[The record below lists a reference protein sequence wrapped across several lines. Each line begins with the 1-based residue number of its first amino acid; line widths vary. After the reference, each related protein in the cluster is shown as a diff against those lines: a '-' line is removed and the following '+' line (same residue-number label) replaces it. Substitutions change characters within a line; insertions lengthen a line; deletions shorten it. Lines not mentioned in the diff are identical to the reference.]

1 MSWQANISS
10 EAHSR
15 KETCDADTYR
25 CGAAAH
31 GARRPGSLAH
41 AHLDH
46 AAPAVGSTVSTPPT
60 EVSLFFTQNLEP
72 AFSSVTVTD
81 ANGADV
87 GQGKAEISGNTMRV
101 GLKPLDPG
109 SFTVH
114 WHAVSVD
121 THTTEGTFSFQ
132 IGGK

>member
-1 MSWQANISS
+1 MRSHLLTALLVI
-10 EAHSR
+10 ALG
-15 KETCDADTYR
+15 TP
-25 CGAAAH
+25 AAY
-31 GARRPGSLAH
+31 AH

-46 AAPAVGSTVSTPPT
+46 AVPAVGSTVDTAPH
-60 EVSLFFTQNLEP
+60 EVALTFTQNLEP
-72 AFSSVTVTD
+72 AFSSVKVTD
-81 ANGADV
+81 ATGSDV

-101 GLKPLDPG
+101 ELKPLTPG

-132 IGGK
+132 VGGK